1 MKTPTFDEL
10 VDRFFYCDSEI
21 FAHDSLFVF
30 ISHKT
35 KKRFVFHNS
44 LPNEL
49 RRFLDTYNPIL
60 VGYNINGYDKWILKC
75 WLAGYTPEELKEV
88 NDYIINGG
96 NGWEIDC
103 EDVDIPTCVDLM
115 NCIVPRKSLKE
126 LEGNLR
132 LNITETTVPFD
143 LPTKWTRQQ
152 YEEVLYY
159 CTCDVEAL
167 IPIFNMLIGKFKSK
181 YIIARLGKIDPEY
194 GISLT
199 DANLTAVL
207 LGAKRQNHDDP
218 FKYEYPEVINKNAIP
233 KHVLDYFDDVIE
245 HNDLNYKVEAPAVRY
260 GNCLIQLGYGGLH
273 GAKETTFS
281 YDRGDTLRCV
291 CCEYKGG
298 D

>member
-1 MKTPTFDEL
+1 MKIPTFDEL

-21 FAHDSLFVF
+21 FSHDALFVF

-35 KKRFVFHNS
+35 KERFIFHNS
-44 LPNEL
+44 LPDEL

-167 IPIFNMLIGKFKSK
+167 IPIFDMLMTRFKSK
-181 YIIARLGKIDPEY
+181 YVIARFGKIDVEY
-194 GISLT
+194 ALSLT

-207 LGAKRQNHDDP
+207 LGAKRIEHKDN
-218 FKYEYPEVINKNAIP
+218 FAYVYPKQVQKEKIP
-233 KHVLDYFDDVIE
+233 KEFLEYIDDLIE
-245 HNDLNYKVEAPAVRY
+245 HNDLDYKPLAPALDMDSIIFQT
-260 GNCLIQLGYGGLH
+260 GIGGGH
-273 GAKETTFS
+273 GFIKNGTLT
-281 YDRGDTLRCV
+281 YDRGDNLKCS
-291 CCEYKGG
+291 
-298 D
+298 

>member
-21 FAHDSLFVF
+21 FSHDALFVF

-35 KKRFVFHNS
+35 KERFIFHNS
-44 LPNEL
+44 LPDEL

-103 EDVDIPTCVDLM
+103 EDIDIPTCVDLM

-167 IPIFNMLIGKFKSK
+167 IPIFDMLMTRFKSK
-181 YIIARLGKIDPEY
+181 YVIARFGKIDVEY
-194 GISLT
+194 ALSLT

-207 LGAKRQNHDDP
+207 LGAKRIEHKDN
-218 FKYEYPEVINKNAIP
+218 FAYVYPKQVQKEKIP
-233 KHVLDYFDDVIE
+233 KEFLEYIDDLIE
-245 HNDLNYKVEAPAVRY
+245 HNDLDYKPLAPALDMDSIIFQT
-260 GNCLIQLGYGGLH
+260 GIGGGH
-273 GAKETTFS
+273 GFIKNGTLT
-281 YDRGDTLRCV
+281 YDRGDNLKCS
-291 CCEYKGG
+291 
-298 D
+298 